1 MILFNRFSRRST
13 PARLRSMHASISRA
27 AGFHVKQYG
36 ATYGTDRL
44 FNEWQ
49 LVVCRRTMARY
60 AALQV
65 CFTAL
70 CRLPMCRLPETAHRH
85 SAQSHIV
92 ARLSRKIRIFA
103 AALNWTKPASWTGG
117 HQSIN
122 QSISQSFIANNVVGL
137 QTNNWY
143 NKYWASQTARLESTS
158 SCP

>member
-1 MILFNRFSRRST
+1 
-13 PARLRSMHASISRA
+13 
-27 AGFHVKQYG
+27 
-36 ATYGTDRL
+36 
-44 FNEWQ
+44 
-49 LVVCRRTMARY
+49 MARY

-122 QSISQSFIANNVVGL
+122 QSINQSIIYCEQRSRPTDKQL
-137 QTNNWY
+137 IQQILSEPDS
-143 NKYWASQTARLESTS
+143 KAREH
-158 SCP
+158 